1 MMISLLL
8 TLSAQQPEMETLG
21 VLPDDLRLHEDP
33 EGVWVGRVGVGLSP
47 EGLWLSGQALPRW
60 SQTPERGYDPGLLA
74 ALETHTQA
82 GRLAA
87 EDRRFTGEIYVE
99 IAPETSFG
107 DLLVV
112 LGSAERAGFS
122 SARVRLP
129 GQDMPEPFSTR
140 VGLRPMGGRQIFRLE
155 QGLWVEDLGCSS
167 PGTPNERILSVGSGE
182 MASQWLPLLQRET
195 GAFRLAEVDP
205 QTCL

>member
-1 MMISLLL
+1 MMIPLLL
-8 TLSAQQPEMETLG
+8 TLFALAPEPEPLG
-21 VLPDDLRLHEDP
+21 VLPDALRLHEDP
-33 EGVWVGRVGVGLSP
+33 EGLWVGRVGVGLSP

-60 SQTPERGYDPGLLA
+60 GQTPERGYDPGLLA

-87 EDRRFTGEIYVE
+87 EDRRFTGELFVE
-99 IAPETSFG
+99 IAPETSFA

-122 SARVRLP
+122 AARVSMP
-129 GQDMPEPFSTR
+129 GQALPEPFSTR

-155 QGLWVEDLGCSS
+155 QGQWVEDSACAA
-167 PGTPNERILSVGSGE
+167 PGTPNERILAVGAGQP
-182 MASQWLPLLQRET
+182 ASEWLPRVQAES
-195 GAFRLAEVDP
+195 GAFRLAQVAP
-205 QTCL
+205 CS